1 MQLVGLTPESGRA
14 KTNGFRDFMRS
25 MGSLHDLAQQVD
37 QRLVRL
43 VRLRREAGHDVA
55 EVVLLERRLLVELR
69 EGTKT

>member
-1 MQLVGLTPESGRA
+1 
-14 KTNGFRDFMRS
+14 MRS